1 MAASLSGATV
11 TELPEEEESSLP
23 KLDKDKELKTPFKL
37 KLHDH

>member
-1 MAASLSGATV
+1 MAAPLSGAT
-11 TELPEEEESSLP
+11 ESLASLP